1 MVVAGSVS
9 TVWNFKWVSGWAFD
23 QKAFLAVR
31 ESKFCN
37 LIGEFNH
44 TELLKPQLLLR
55 NCVSDSFCE
64 LQWRILHV
72 FFVHVLVVLM

>member
-1 MVVAGSVS
+1 MFLQCGI
-9 TVWNFKWVSGWAFD
+9 WWGGGWAFD

-31 ESKFCN
+31 ESKICN

-55 NCVSDSFCE
+55 NCVSDTVFVSYNGGYC
-64 LQWRILHV
+64 V